1 MPRMTTESNSQSAT
15 SGLKRPSAV
24 SAGTLADVLGDWSTG
39 ADPLNEQLAAAV
51 ARAIELGDLPAG
63 TRLPAER
70 ELASVLGLSRTTIV
84 AAYDRLRTAGLVR
97 SRQGSGTRVMTR
109 RPGLSVTY
117 LDDDA
122 IDAGMGAAFTAAF
135 GPGGP
140 SGPGGSGGSA
150 TSGRVRAADRA
161 SAEALDAVSLLVPEI
176 EDAVR
181 LTIGALPA
189 APAVASAVAAAVRD
203 DLPTLLATDGYDPF
217 GLPMLRE
224 RIAAH
229 LGNLGIPTDMDQILV
244 TNGAQQ
250 ALDLIATRLAGPDV
264 TVAVENPT
272 YIGAID
278 AFRAAGSRLLS
289 LPTDEDGGRPEVLSL
304 LAAGGSIRMAYV
316 IPTFHNPTGAVMPE
330 SRRRDLVQRARQDGF
345 QVVEDLTPDATLG
358 RDMPPPLAAL
368 DPSGTVLTVGS
379 LSKIAWGGLRVGWVR
394 GSRSDIERLI
404 AGKIVADHGTSV
416 ITQAVAAHVF
426 DRLTEAADDS
436 LRRAGEQRELLLQLL
451 RDHIPDWEWTAPRGG
466 LSLWVR
472 LPGADAV
479 VFSRLAGQY
488 GVVVRPGHLASP
500 DGGFRDHIRIAYG
513 ATPDRIIEG
522 VLRLAQAWAA
532 YSPTGQRGRPSLT
545 FSV

>member
-1 MPRMTTESNSQSAT
+1 MRRMTAESNSQSVT
-15 SGLKRPSAV
+15 SGLKRTAAV

-51 ARAIELGDLPAG
+51 ARAIEVGDLPAG

-109 RPGLSVTY
+109 RPGLSLTY

-135 GPGGP
+135 GPGGR
-140 SGPGGSGGSA
+140 GSST
-150 TSGRVRAADRA
+150 TSGRVRAADRS
-161 SAEALDAVSLLVPEI
+161 SAAALDAVGLLVPEI

-203 DLPTLLATDGYDPF
+203 DLPALLATEGYDPF
-217 GLPMLRE
+217 GLPVLRE
-224 RIAAH
+224 RIATH
-229 LGNLGIPTDMDQILV
+229 LGTLGIPTDVDQILV
-244 TNGAQQ
+244 TSGAQQ

-264 TVAVENPT
+264 TVAIENPT

-278 AFRAAGSRLLS
+278 AFRAAGCRLLS
-289 LPTDEDGGRPEVLSL
+289 LPTDDDGARPEVLSL

-330 SRRRDLVQRARQDGF
+330 SRRRDLVQRARQEGF

-358 RDMPPPLAAL
+358 RGMPPPLAAL

-416 ITQAVAAHVF
+416 ITQAVAARVF
-426 DRLTEAADDS
+426 DRLTEAADES

-451 RDHIPDWEWTAPRGG
+451 REHIPDWEWTAPRGG
-466 LSLWVR
+466 LSLWVH

-479 VFSRLAGQY
+479 AFSRLAGQY
-488 GVVVRPGHLASP
+488 GVVVRPGNLASP

-532 YSPTGQRGRPSLT
+532 YAPPPQRRRTALS

>member
-1 MPRMTTESNSQSAT
+1 MNDQSNSQSVS
-15 SGLKRPSAV
+15 SGLKRTSAV
-24 SAGTLADVLGDWSTG
+24 SAGTLAAVLGDWSTG
-39 ADPLNEQLAAAV
+39 ADPLNEQLASAV

-70 ELASVLGLSRTTIV
+70 ELAAALGLSRTTIV
-84 AAYDRLRTAGLVR
+84 AAYDRLRIAGLVR

-109 RPGLSVTY
+109 RPGLSQAY

-122 IDAGMGAAFTAAF
+122 IEGGIGTSF
-135 GPGGP
+135 GIAPRQGQP
-140 SGPGGSGGSA
+140 
-150 TSGRVRAADRA
+150 RAADRS
-161 SAEALDAVSLLVPEI
+161 SAAALEAVGLLVPEI
-176 EDAVR
+176 EDAVK
-181 LTIGALPA
+181 LTIGAMPA
-189 APAVASAVAAAVRD
+189 APAVATAVAAAVRD
-203 DLPTLLATDGYDPF
+203 DLPGLLATEGYDPF

-229 LGNLGIPTDMDQILV
+229 LERLGVPTDPDQILV
-244 TNGAQQ
+244 TSGAQQ
-250 ALDLIATRLAGPDV
+250 ALDLIATRLAGPDAN
-264 TVAVENPT
+264 VAIENPT

-278 AFRAAGSRLLS
+278 AFRAAGSRLLA
-289 LPTDEDGGRPEVLSL
+289 LPTDDDGARPEVLSL
-304 LAAGGSIRMAYV
+304 IAAGGPIRMAYV
-316 IPTFHNPTGAVMPE
+316 IPTFQNPTGAVMPE
-330 SRRRDLVQRARQDGF
+330 ARRRDLVDRALDGGF
-345 QVVEDLTPDATLG
+345 QIVEDLTPDATLG
-358 RDMPPPLAAL
+358 RGTPRPLAAL

-426 DRLTEAADDS
+426 DRLDEAADDS
-436 LRRAGEQRELLLQLL
+436 LRRAAEQRTLLLQLL
-451 RDHIPDWEWTAPRGG
+451 RDHIPDWEWSTPKGG

-479 VFSRLAGQY
+479 AFSRLAGQY
-488 GVVVRPGHLASP
+488 GVVVRPGNLASP
-500 DGGFRDHIRIAYG
+500 DGTFRDHIRIAYG
-513 ATPDRIIEG
+513 ATPDRLIEG

-532 YSPTGQRGRPSLT
+532 YSPAVQRPRPSLS

>member
-1 MPRMTTESNSQSAT
+1 MTGSTNSQSST
-15 SGLKRPSAV
+15 SGLKRTAAV
-24 SAGTLADVLGDWSTG
+24 SAGTLAEVLGDWSTG

-70 ELASVLGLSRTTIV
+70 ELSAALGLSRTTIV
-84 AAYDRLRTAGLVR
+84 AAYERLRTAGLVR
-97 SRQGSGTRVMTR
+97 SRQGSGTRVVTR
-109 RPGLSVTY
+109 RPGLSLAY

-122 IDAGMGAAFTAAF
+122 IDSGMGAAYSAALA
-135 GPGGP
+135 GDGYR
-140 SGPGGSGGSA
+140 GSWPA
-150 TSGRVRAADRA
+150 TTQGRPRVADRS
-161 SAEALDAVSLLVPEI
+161 SAAALDAVGLLVPEI
-176 EDAVR
+176 EDAVK
-181 LTIGALPA
+181 LTIGAMPA
-189 APAVASAVAAAVRD
+189 APAVAAAVATAVRD
-203 DLPTLLATDGYDPF
+203 DLPALLATEGYDPF

-229 LGNLGIPTDMDQILV
+229 LGALGIPTDLDQILV
-244 TNGAQQ
+244 TSGAQQ
-250 ALDLIATRLAGPDV
+250 ALDLIATRLVGPDV
-264 TVAVENPT
+264 SVAIENPT

-278 AFRAAGSRLLS
+278 AFRAAGSRLLA
-289 LPTDEDGGRPEVLSL
+289 LPTDADGARPEVLGL
-304 LAAGGSIRMAYV
+304 LAAGGPIRMAYV

-330 SRRRDLVQRARQDGF
+330 SRRRDFVQRARQERF
-345 QVVEDLTPDATLG
+345 QIVEDLTPDATLG

-451 RDHIPDWEWTAPRGG
+451 RDHLPDWEWTAPRGG

-479 VFSRLAGQY
+479 AFSRLAGQY
-488 GVVVRPGHLASP
+488 GVVVRPGNLASP

-532 YSPTGQRGRPSLT
+532 YAPAPQRPRAALS

>member
-1 MPRMTTESNSQSAT
+1 MQDQSNSQFAAT
-15 SGLKRPSAV
+15 GLKRTSAV
-24 SAGTLADVLGDWSTG
+24 SAGTLAAALGDWSTG
-39 ADPLNEQLAAAV
+39 ADPLNEQLASAIAQ
-51 ARAIELGDLPAG
+51 AIELGDLPAG

-70 ELASVLGLSRTTIV
+70 ELAGLLGLSRTTIV
-84 AAYDRLRTAGLVR
+84 AAYDRLRMAGLVR

-109 RPGLSVTY
+109 RPGLSHVY

-122 IDAGMGAAFTAAF
+122 IDGGLGSTFGTAV
-135 GPGGP
+135 GGTRQAQRQT
-140 SGPGGSGGSA
+140 GL
-150 TSGRVRAADRA
+150 RAADRS
-161 SAEALDAVSLLVPEI
+161 SAAALEAVGLLVPEI
-176 EDAVR
+176 EDAVK
-181 LTIGALPA
+181 LTIGAMPA
-189 APAVASAVAAAVRD
+189 APAVATAVAAAVRD
-203 DLPTLLATDGYDPF
+203 DLPSLLATEGYDPF

-229 LGNLGIPTDMDQILV
+229 LQDLGVPTDPDQILV
-244 TNGAQQ
+244 TSGAQQ
-250 ALDLIATRLAGPDV
+250 ALDLIATRLAGPDAA
-264 TVAVENPT
+264 VAIENPT

-289 LPTDEDGGRPEVLSL
+289 LPTDADGARPEVLGL
-304 LAAGGSIRMAYV
+304 LASGGQIRMAYI
-316 IPTFHNPTGAVMPE
+316 IPTFQNPTGSVMPE
-330 SRRRDLVQRARQDGF
+330 VRRRDLVDRAIKDGF
-345 QVVEDLTPDATLG
+345 QIVEDLTPDATLG
-358 RDMPPPLAAL
+358 RGTPPPLAAL
-368 DPSGTVLTVGS
+368 DPSGTILTVGS

-426 DRLTEAADDS
+426 DRLQEAADDS
-436 LRRAGEQRELLLQLL
+436 LRRGAEQRDLLLELL
-451 RDHIPDWEWTAPRGG
+451 RDHLPDWEWTAPKGG

-479 VFSRLAGQY
+479 AFSRLAGQY
-488 GVVVRPGHLASP
+488 GVVVRPGNLASP

-513 ATPDRIIEG
+513 ATPDRLIEG

-532 YSPTGQRGRPSLT
+532 YSPAVQRPRPALS

>member
-1 MPRMTTESNSQSAT
+1 MTTESNSHSNT
-15 SGLKRPSAV
+15 SGLKRTSAV

-70 ELASVLGLSRTTIV
+70 ELATVLGLSRTTIV

-122 IDAGMGAAFTAAF
+122 IDAGMGASFTAAF

-140 SGPGGSGGSA
+140 GAST
-150 TSGRVRAADRA
+150 TSGRGRAADRS
-161 SAEALDAVSLLVPEI
+161 SAAALDTVGLLVPEI
-176 EDAVR
+176 EDSVR

-203 DLPTLLATDGYDPF
+203 DLPALLATDGYDPF

-229 LGNLGIPTDMDQILV
+229 LGNLGIPTDLDQILV
-244 TNGAQQ
+244 TSGAQQ

-289 LPTDEDGGRPEVLSL
+289 LPTDEDGARPEVLSL

-330 SRRRDLVQRARQDGF
+330 SRRRDLVQRARQEGF
-345 QVVEDLTPDATLG
+345 QVVEDLTPDAALG

-404 AGKIVADHGTSV
+404 AGKVVSDHGTSV

-451 RDHIPDWEWTAPRGG
+451 RDHLPDWEWTAPRGG

-479 VFSRLAGQY
+479 AFSRLAGQY

-513 ATPDRIIEG
+513 ATPDRLIEG

-532 YSPTGQRGRPSLT
+532 YSPAARRGRPSLT